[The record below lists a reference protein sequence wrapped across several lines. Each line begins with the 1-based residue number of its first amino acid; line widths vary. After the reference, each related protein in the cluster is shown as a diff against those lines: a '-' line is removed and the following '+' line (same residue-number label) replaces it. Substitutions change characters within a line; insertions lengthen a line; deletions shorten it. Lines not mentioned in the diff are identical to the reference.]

1 MRSRRATEWAMV
13 SRPGGDGREGPGG
26 RGALARGA
34 VVREI
39 TVALCLGVVVGVWLG
54 PMPRGLDRGAV
65 RARVGANFNNDG
77 TALYEAMAALFVAQR
92 LGMDLGLAEQV
103 GAAGIPEA
111 GLVTMALVSRRW
123 GSRPSTSPCS
133 WRSIGSWTA
142 AAPRSMSSG
151 DINGTAGD
159 VSRGDRRGSVS
170 NRAI

>member
-1 MRSRRATEWAMV
+1 MV
-13 SRPGGDGREGPGG
+13 SRPG
-26 RGALARGA
+26 AIVARARA
-34 VVREI
+34 VVARSLGAPLYVQI

-54 PMPRGLDRGAV
+54 PMPRGLDDRGAV